1 MKKTDKK
8 IENTLTKALTEVC
21 EVSLKEVAG
30 FSWITHL
37 VNYRRFP
44 ESLSIICVFS
54 TQSELAAALV
64 AHQDT
69 FIRSLIGEKLRAA
82 GIPVKDTRECV
93 QFDTEEACDQENA
106 GNWHKRLS

>member
-44 ESLSIICVFS
+44 ESLAIICVFN
-54 TQSELAAALV
+54 TQSELAAAIV
-64 AHQDT
+64 THQDT
-69 FIRSLIGEKLRAA
+69 FMRSLIGEKLRAA
-82 GIPVKDTRECV
+82 GIQVTDIHECV
-93 QFDTEEACDQENA
+93 QFDTEEACDQENG
-106 GNWHKRLS
+106 GNWQQRLS